1 MQGEIG
7 TFYQDSK
14 QLGGFLNW
22 SIDLSL
28 FRAERPDSRVYKLHS
43 IKSTAER
50 FWLLET
56 PTEGEI
62 TAHYYQ
68 LIKDRLVLVNSHIIT
83 ADLNVDINKMV
94 NRPLVMTWMN

>member
-22 SIDLSL
+22 SIDLQL
-28 FRAERPDSRVYKLHS
+28 NRAETPDSRVYKVHS
-43 IKSTAER
+43 IKSTSER

-56 PTEGEI
+56 PTDSEI

-68 LIKDRLVLVNSHIIT
+68 LIKDRLVLVNQHTVT
-83 ADLNVDINKMV
+83 ADLGKTINKMV

>member
-1 MQGEIG
+1 MQGQIG
-7 TFYQDSK
+7 TFYQDGK

-22 SIDLSL
+22 TIDLQL
-28 FRAERPDSRVYKLHS
+28 NRAETPNSRVYKVHS
-43 IKSTAER
+43 IKSTAEK
-50 FWLLET
+50 FWLLCE

-94 NRPLVMTWMN
+94 NRPLVMTWMS

>member
-1 MQGEIG
+1 MQGQIG
-7 TFYQDSK
+7 TLYQDGK
-14 QLGGFLNW
+14 QLGGFLDW
-22 SIDLSL
+22 SIDLQL
-28 FRAERPDSRVYKLHS
+28 NRTETPDSRVYKLHS

-50 FWLLET
+50 FWLLCE
-56 PTEGEI
+56 PTDSEI

-68 LIKDRLVLVNSHIIT
+68 LIKDRLVLVNSHIVT

>member
-7 TFYQDSK
+7 ALYQGK
-14 QLGGFLNW
+14 QIGGFLNW
-22 SIDLSL
+22 SIDLQL
-28 FRAERPDSRVYKLHS
+28 NRAETPDSRVYKLHS

-50 FWLLET
+50 FWLLSA
-56 PTEGEI
+56 PTDSEI
-62 TAHYYQ
+62 TANFYQ
-68 LIKDRLVLVNSHIIT
+68 LVKDRLVLVNSHIIT

>member
-7 TFYQDSK
+7 ALYQGH
-14 QLGGFLNW
+14 QIGGFLNW

-28 FRAERPDSRVYKLHS
+28 FRAERPDSTVYKVHS
-43 IKSTAER
+43 IKSTANK
-50 FWLLET
+50 FWLLCE
-56 PTEGEI
+56 PSEGEI

-94 NRPLVMTWMN
+94 NQPLVMTWTN

>member
-7 TFYQDSK
+7 ALYQGH
-14 QLGGFLNW
+14 QIGGFLNW

-28 FRAERPDSRVYKLHS
+28 FRAERPDSTVYKVHS

-50 FWLLET
+50 FWLLCE
-56 PTEGEI
+56 PSEGDI

-68 LIKDRLVLVNSHIIT
+68 LIKDRLVLVNQHVIT
-83 ADLNVDINKMV
+83 ANLAGPVNKMIS
-94 NRPLVMTWMN
+94 RPLVMTWMN

>member
-7 TFYQDSK
+7 ALYQGH
-14 QLGGFLNW
+14 QIGGFLNW

-28 FRAERPDSRVYKLHS
+28 FRAETPDSRVYKVHS

-50 FWLLET
+50 FWLLCE
-56 PTEGEI
+56 PSEGDI

-68 LIKDRLVLVNSHIIT
+68 LIKDKLVLINSHIVEVNL
-83 ADLNVDINKMV
+83 AGPVNKMIS
-94 NRPLVMTWMN
+94 RPLVMTWMN

>member
-1 MQGEIG
+1 MQGQIG
-7 TFYQDSK
+7 TLYQDGK
-14 QLGGFLNW
+14 QLGGFLDW

-28 FRAERPDSRVYKLHS
+28 NRTQVPDSRVYKVQV

-50 FWLLET
+50 FWLLSA
-56 PTEGEI
+56 PSEGDI

-68 LIKDRLVLVNSHIIT
+68 LIKDRLVLVNSHIVT
-83 ADLNVDINKMV
+83 ADLGKTINKMV